1 MKIINTNKLLESI
14 NNVGEFEDKI
24 HPEVPASF
32 ADAVKDAREMEKKAE
47 KIFDDKEKEAKDSG
61 LGNTEKDREGY
72 KIKYNPGAKKMHL
85 EESLFEDIIESSEKK
100 TDLDDLTDEEIFDVL
115 YGKLTVDGELYTKD
129 SEGNVTTTRANPGA
143 GYDVSQVFSGKNSKG
158 IDCIEVSAETEAD
171 LENAKDAAEFYECE
185 YEIKKNNKYNK
196 YPYSILIDYGS
207 ANLDK
212 LIADKDKLG
221 YKKESL
227 TEAQNIEVKVYNF
240 RPSTEIGRETYRKI
254 SEAGKLGNLQDMIE
268 EMYPDEDSIG
278 ADEMNSLLSEK
289 ADWVLDMLDIHEDDF
304 E

>member
-1 MKIINTNKLLESI
+1 MKIINTDRLLESI
-14 NNVGEFEDKI
+14 NNVGEFEEKI

-47 KIFDDKEKEAKDSG
+47 KVFDDKEKEAKDSG
-61 LGNTEKDREGY
+61 LGNTEENRVDGY

-85 EESLFEDIIESSEKK
+85 EESLFEDIVESGGKK
-100 TDLDDLTDEEIFDVL
+100 TDLDELTDEDIFDIM
-115 YGKLTVDGELYTKD
+115 YGKLTTDGELYTKD
-129 SEGNVTTTRANPGA
+129 ADGNIISCRANPGA
-143 GYDVSQVFSGKNSKG
+143 GYDVNQVFQGENSKG
-158 IDCIEVSAETEAD
+158 IDCIEVSAKTESD

-212 LIADKDKLG
+212 LVADKDKLG

-227 TEAQNIEVKVYNF
+227 TEA
-240 RPSTEIGRETYRKI
+240 
-254 SEAGKLGNLQDMIE
+254 
-268 EMYPDEDSIG
+268 
-278 ADEMNSLLSEK
+278 
-289 ADWVLDMLDIHEDDF
+289 
-304 E
+304 